1 MADTAFKTVY
11 REEFIAGY
19 EERESWLRKT
29 CTTEA
34 EIKGNTAVFLV
45 ADSGGASA
53 VTRGSNGLIPARA
66 DNNEQLSC
74 TISEWHDLVRKTG
87 FTVDLSQGNQ
97 RKIMQMTSM
106 GVLNRK
112 IDSDIFTMLQ
122 TATQDT
128 GPTATFN
135 VKMIGR
141 ALTILGNNFVPV
153 ENEDKMWGVISN
165 AMWAYMMETPEFS
178 RGDYVNV
185 KAYDG
190 TIKRVFRWF
199 GINWIRHPQIP
210 GVGTASEKCFV
221 YHSDS
226 VGHACDKKRVSSQV
240 GNDDEQDYTWCRS
253 SGWFGSKLL
262 QNEGI
267 VVLNHDGSAYTAQ

>member
-53 VTRGSNGLIPARA
+53 VTRGSNGLIPARSD
-66 DNNEQLSC
+66 DNTQLSC
-74 TISEWHDLVRKTG
+74 TIAEWHDLVRKTG

-97 RKIMQMTSM
+97 RQIMQKTSM

-112 IDSDIFTMLQ
+112 IDSDIFAMLAQ
-122 TATQDT
+122 FTQDT
-128 GPTATFN
+128 GAAATFN
-135 VKMIGR
+135 VKMVGR
-141 ALTILGNNFVPV
+141 ALTVLGNNNVPV
-153 ENEDKMWGVISN
+153 EQEDKMWGVISN

-178 RGDYVNV
+178 RGDYVQV

-210 GVGTASEKCFV
+210 GVGTAAEKCFI
-221 YHSDS
+221 YHTDS
-226 VGHACDKKRVSSQV
+226 VGHACDKKRVQSMP
-240 GNDDEQDYTWCRS
+240 GYDEEQDYHWVRS

-262 QNEGI
+262 QNEGGI
-267 VVLNHDGSAYTAQ
+267 IINHDGSAYTAQ

>member
-53 VTRGSNGLIPARA
+53 VTRGSNGLIPARSD
-66 DNNEQLSC
+66 DNIQLSC
-74 TISEWHDLVRKTG
+74 TIAEWHDLVRKTG

-97 RKIMQMTSM
+97 RQIMQKTSM

-112 IDSDIFTMLQ
+112 IDSDIFAMLAQ
-122 TATQDT
+122 FTQDT
-128 GPTATFN
+128 GAAATFN
-135 VKMIGR
+135 VKMVGR
-141 ALTILGNNFVPV
+141 ALTVLGNNNVPV
-153 ENEDKMWGVISN
+153 EQEDKMWGVISN

-178 RGDYVNV
+178 RGDYVQV

-210 GVGTASEKCFV
+210 GVGTAAEKCFI
-221 YHSDS
+221 YHTDS
-226 VGHACDKKRVSSQV
+226 VGHACDKKRVQSMP
-240 GNDDEQDYTWCRS
+240 GYDEEQDYHWVRS

-262 QNEGI
+262 QNEGGI
-267 VVLNHDGSAYTAQ
+267 IINHDGSAYTAQ